1 MNENLT
7 QIDAKRNKGRKFRA
21 SFLSIV
27 FLVILTQLC
36 FSSFRNFHKNL
47 NFSAKIKKMEQ
58 RRAEEY
64 NKYVKLKDQINNFN
78 SAKNSEA
85 IARNNLKMA
94 EQDEVLIIINKENA
108 KSEKVDTSKDN
119 KEKSEQ
125 R

>member
-1 MNENLT
+1 MNEKLA
-7 QIDAKRNKGRKFRA
+7 QIDTKKKKGRKFRA

-64 NKYVKLKDQINNFN
+64 NKYVKLKDQVNNFN

-94 EQDEVLIIINKENA
+94 EQDEVLIIINKEQTQTD
-108 KSEKVDTSKDN
+108 KKKTSV
-119 KEKSEQ
+119 KE
-125 R
+125 